1 MSRYNIQSLLFI
13 CFSLITNVAC
23 KMEISSPSADKIPQE
38 LIKHLDTRID
48 NYYWLNDKENPKVI
62 DYLNKENNYTNN
74 KFEPTEKLQRELFNE
89 MKARI
94 KEDDSS
100 VPYFYN
106 DYWYIKKFKKGK
118 DYPIYTRRYKSLEST
133 EEVLLDV
140 NKLAKGHSFYNLG
153 GISVSPDNKKLAY
166 SADTISRRL
175 YTTYFLNIESGKLYS
190 EKIDNTTGSLTWAND
205 NKTVF
210 YSKKD
215 LTTLRVNKIYK
226 HKLET
231 DPKSD
236 ELIYEEKDESFAVGV
251 SKSKSEEFL
260 FLNSRSTLTSEV
272 RFLDAN
278 NPDGEFK
285 IFNKKTSGHEYS
297 VSHFK
302 DNFYIITNKDN
313 AKNFKLMKS
322 SLNMTN
328 EKSWENVIDHRKN
341 VLLEGIEIFNDFLVV
356 VERDSGLVKMN
367 IKKWDNSSNYYLP
380 IDGETYSLSPGT
392 NIDFKSKKLRYS
404 YSSLNTPTSII
415 DFHMETKS
423 FEIKK
428 KQEVID
434 DKFDE
439 SNYITERLWA
449 KSHDNTKVAISII
462 RHKKTELNENT
473 PLLLY
478 GYGSYGITLDP
489 YFSSV
494 RLSLLDR
501 GFVYAVAHIRGS
513 EYLGRDWYEDGKLL
527 NKKNTFLDFIYSA
540 NHLIKNNY
548 TSSEHIYAMG
558 GSAGGLL
565 MGAVLNLEPELFKGI
580 IAAVPFVDVMTTML
594 DESIPLTTLEYDEW
608 GNPNNKEY
616 YDYMLSYSP
625 YDNIKNKNYTN
636 LLVTTG
642 LHDSQVQYWEPA
654 KWVAKLREYNKSDN
668 IILLHTNM
676 ETGHSGASGR
686 FEALKEVAMEY
697 AFLIGL
703 EKNIF

>member
-1 MSRYNIQSLLFI
+1 MSRNNIQRLLFI
-13 CFSLITNVAC
+13 CFSLIINVAC
-23 KMEISSPSADKIPQE
+23 KMESSPLADKIPK
-38 LIKHLDTRID
+38 LLTKHSNTRID
-48 NYYWLNDKENPKVI
+48 NYYWLNDRENQKVI
-62 DYLNKENNYTNN
+62 DYLNSENNYTS
-74 KFEPTEKLQRELFNE
+74 KLLKPTKKLQKQLFNE
-89 MKARI
+89 MKSRI

-106 DYWYIKKFKKGK
+106 EYWYIKKFEKGK
-118 DYPIYTRRYKSLEST
+118 DYPIYTRKYKSLKNS
-133 EEVLLDV
+133 EEILLDV
-140 NKLAKGHSFYNLG
+140 NKLAKGHSFYNIG
-153 GISVSPDNKKLAY
+153 GISISPDNKKLAY

-175 YTTYFLNIESGKLYS
+175 YTIYFIDLDSGKIYD
-190 EKIDNTTGSLTWAND
+190 EKINNTTGSLTWAND

-215 LTTLRVNKIYK
+215 LTTLRVNKIFK
-226 HKLET
+226 HYLGSQPA
-231 DPKSD
+231 DD
-236 ELIYEEKDESFAVGV
+236 EIVYEEKDESFSVGI

-260 FLNSRSTLTSEV
+260 FINSRSTLTSEV
-272 RFLDAN
+272 RFLNAN
-278 NPDGEFK
+278 TPDDKFK
-285 IFNKKTSGHEYS
+285 VFENRTKGHEYS

-302 DNFYIITNKDN
+302 DNFYIITNNDD

-322 SLNMTN
+322 SINKT
-328 EKSWENVIDHRKN
+328 KKENWKNVLEQRKN
-341 VLLEGIEIFNDFLVV
+341 ILLEGIEIFNDYLVV
-356 VERDSGLVKMN
+356 IERDSGLVKMN
-367 IKKWDNSSNYYLP
+367 IRTWDNKENYYLP
-380 IDGETYSLSPGT
+380 IDGETYSLSIGT
-392 NIDFKSKKLRYS
+392 NIDFKSKKLRYNF
-404 YSSLNTPTSII
+404 SSLNSPTSVI
-415 DFHMETKS
+415 DFDMSTKS

-428 KQEVID
+428 KQEITD

-449 KSHDNTKVAISII
+449 KSHDNTRVAISII
-462 RHKKTELNENT
+462 RHKNTELSQST

-501 GFVYAVAHIRGS
+501 GFVYAIAHIRGS
-513 EYLGRDWYEDGKLL
+513 EYMGRDWYEDGKLL
-527 NKKNTFLDFIYSA
+527 NKKNTFLDFIFA
-540 NHLIKNNY
+540 AKHLITKNY

-565 MGAVLNLEPELFKGI
+565 MGAVLNLEPELFNGI

-625 YDNIKNKNYTN
+625 YDNIQNKNYTN

-654 KWVAKLREYNKSDN
+654 KWVAKLRDYNESDN